1 MPKKKKPKSL
11 RKLERAVVKQE
22 EMSEPEMEEIDREVQ
37 EKPEETKEGLGIEEE
52 EKEEAGII
60 IPTKEESLEEVE
72 KEEEEE

>member
-37 EKPEETKEGLGIEEE
+37 EKPGETEEGLGIEEE

-60 IPTKEESLEEVE
+60 IPTKEESLEEAE